1 MRCMAFLLFFLPRAH
16 FVKPPPHIVFILVD
30 DLGWDD
36 VSFHGSSQIPTPNID
51 ALAAD
56 GIILNNYYAQPS
68 CTPSRAALMTGLY
81 PIRTGLHGMA
91 VDVADPWGLPTNI
104 TILPEYLKELGY
116 ETHLVGKWALGYC
129 TKKHTPTFRG
139 FDSFYGYY
147 NSEEDYYTHSIAYEN
162 STGLDFWFN
171 MEPLWS
177 LNGTYSTTLYTERA
191 KYIIRNRQKSKPLF
205 LLMSHQAPHGAGDPD
220 PFQAPQ
226 ENVDKFPYIEERN
239 RTVYA
244 GMVDA
249 MDQSIGSVFQALSE
263 AGMLDNTVV
272 VFSSDNG
279 GAPWG
284 LHASRSFNWPLR
296 GVKGTL
302 WEGGTRVAAFIWS
315 PRLRRNRTVSHQ
327 LMHITDWL
335 PTLYSVAGGNAAK
348 LAKLDGHNMWH
359 HLSNGFPSP
368 RIEMLYNFDDSFMN
382 AAALRFSRFKLVLDG
397 TGFFNGRYRTPGGFR
412 PHKDLNKLLSRS
424 VVADVLKNLYKKTRL
439 VFPRHWR
446 ERATL
451 TCGWWQRRNFR
462 PTDSVYLFDIVRD
475 PCELDNLARILPQV
489 VAFLKMRIDAFRAEA
504 LPLQWAPKDPAG
516 FPEKLNGTW
525 APWMESP

>member
-1 MRCMAFLLFFLPRAH
+1 MQHGSQYAAKAGMRCMAFLLFFLPRAH

-244 GMVDA
+244 G
-249 MDQSIGSVFQALSE
+249 
-263 AGMLDNTVV
+263 
-272 VFSSDNG
+272 
-279 GAPWG
+279 
-284 LHASRSFNWPLR
+284 
-296 GVKGTL
+296 
-302 WEGGTRVAAFIWS
+302 
-315 PRLRRNRTVSHQ
+315 
-327 LMHITDWL
+327 
-335 PTLYSVAGGNAAK
+335 GNAAK